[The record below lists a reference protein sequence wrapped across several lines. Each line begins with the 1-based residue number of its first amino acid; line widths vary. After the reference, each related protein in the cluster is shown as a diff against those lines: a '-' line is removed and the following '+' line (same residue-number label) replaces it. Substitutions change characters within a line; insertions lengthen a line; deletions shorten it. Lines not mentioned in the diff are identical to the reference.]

1 MGKPTKRTK
10 KTAASVLAAAC
21 RFKSNKGKSKRSHMH
36 DAIDNKPT
44 MTVVPEVLEGGRLK
58 LQSFALLFMQLIIAI
73 AGA

>member
-1 MGKPTKRTK
+1 M
-10 KTAASVLAAAC
+10 LAAAC

-44 MTVVPEVLEGGRLK
+44 MTVEPEVLEGGRLK

>member
-1 MGKPTKRTK
+1 M
-10 KTAASVLAAAC
+10 LAAAC

-44 MTVVPEVLEGGRLK
+44 MTVEPEVLEGGRLK
-58 LQSFALLFMQLIIAI
+58 LQSFALLFMLLFMQLIIAI

>member
-1 MGKPTKRTK
+1 M
-10 KTAASVLAAAC
+10 LAAAC

-44 MTVVPEVLEGGRLK
+44 MTVEPEVLEGGRLK

-73 AGA
+73 AEA